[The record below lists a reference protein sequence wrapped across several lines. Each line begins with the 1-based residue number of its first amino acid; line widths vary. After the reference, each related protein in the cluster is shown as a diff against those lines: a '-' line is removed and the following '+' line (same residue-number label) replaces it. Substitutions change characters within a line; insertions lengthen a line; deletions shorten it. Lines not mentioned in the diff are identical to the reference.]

1 MNISNTKKKSSI
13 KKASFSD
20 RHRSSMLKFNILR
33 AFSLLFLSSIK
44 RNLSLVKKRQIKDSY
59 TVEKSE
65 IFQKNKD
72 FNSTQISS
80 AKKLNT

>member
-1 MNISNTKKKSSI
+1 MNTSNTKKKSSI

-20 RHRSSMLKFNILR
+20 SHRSTMPKFKILR

-44 RNLSLVKKRQIKDSY
+44 RNLILVKKRQIKDSY

-72 FNSTQISS
+72 FNSTQKSS